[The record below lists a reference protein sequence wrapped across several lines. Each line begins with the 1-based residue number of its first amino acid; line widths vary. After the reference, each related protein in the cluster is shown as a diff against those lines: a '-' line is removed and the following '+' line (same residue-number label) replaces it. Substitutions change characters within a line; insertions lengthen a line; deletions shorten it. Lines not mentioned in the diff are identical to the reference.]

1 MRRALSIIAL
11 LATLVVS
18 APAEAGM
25 RVVYDDP
32 GKTKQLRIEVADN
45 GDARIAD
52 SASADYGLL
61 VGSEFYVVSIEGG
74 KPTVARLKDVAAAI
88 DQLLPPIFKGLF
100 EKSGEGMK
108 GRAIRIE
115 PGRIDSIAGRTGR
128 IYVVRG
134 LDDSDP
140 EKPTEFLISQDADL
154 KPVGAALEAFMNAAI
169 VPMAPLI
176 RDAAVELIEETRA
189 IFALGTP
196 IDAGGRFKLISAEP
210 ASFPDVYFRLP
221 AKPQSVKEL
230 VAAMK
235 NSAKTGGQ

>member
-1 MRRALSIIAL
+1 MRRTLPIIAL
-11 LATLVVS
+11 LAALAAS
-18 APAEAGM
+18 APAEAGI
-25 RVVYDDP
+25 RAVYDDP

-52 SASADYGLL
+52 SASDDYGLL
-61 VGSEFYVVSIEGG
+61 VGGEFYIVDVEGG
-74 KPTVARLKDVAAAI
+74 KSTVARLKDVAAAM
-88 DQLLPPIFKGLF
+88 DQVLPPIFKGLF
-100 EKSGEGMK
+100 EKIGESMK
-108 GRAIRIE
+108 ARKIRIE

-128 IYVVRG
+128 IYVIRG

-154 KPVGAALEAFMNAAI
+154 KPVGAALESFMNAAI

-196 IDAGGRFKLISAEP
+196 IDAGGRFKLISTEP

-221 AKPQSVKEL
+221 AKPQSLKEL
-230 VAAMK
+230 VSAMK